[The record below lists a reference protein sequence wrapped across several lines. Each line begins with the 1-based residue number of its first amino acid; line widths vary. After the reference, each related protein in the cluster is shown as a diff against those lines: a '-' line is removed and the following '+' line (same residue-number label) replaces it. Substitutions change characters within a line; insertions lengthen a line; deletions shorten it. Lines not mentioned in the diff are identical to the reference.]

1 MAVAVSSGVSAARRY
16 RFAGVVVDEGATRLE
31 VDGRPCRCSQRALHL
46 LLIFCESPG
55 RTLGRAELMDRLWPG
70 GQLVA
75 DEALTQAV
83 FRARA
88 VLGAHA
94 GHIVTIRG
102 AGFRLD
108 ADVVRLGVDGDADE
122 VVQPSAYDE
131 PAATGTEH
139 VDPVLPSKPAEP
151 PSGRMMRRLPYLLAL
166 LAALLLAA
174 FVYRWAVAPKLVP
187 TDIIDVGYA
196 LKAPDLH
203 ATQADT
209 ARLIA
214 DAFRREGEGD
224 RARARALLETVYS
237 SDATTPVPAIFLA
250 LWAVGGGNNAEADRW
265 LMQAQLRTD
274 RLDDAYLGALLAY
287 VEAERRGQPQE
298 ILRRAGALLDLRPD
312 AWQLRLARS
321 HLMLYSGYRDAAAAE
336 LARLDFGDLHHRKQ
350 VMALADRA
358 SLGDADGA
366 AAVLADLDAK
376 GLADTPR
383 IDYLRGRIAWSQK
396 DYARAKQDFLR
407 CEDRGRREARF
418 DLVNRC
424 AANVGAIAVV
434 DGDYPNAIEL
444 LERALAGMQES
455 GWRRD
460 EVDLGLMLAQLYA
473 FSGNTDASR
482 QALASAQAV
491 AGRSEVDSMWAWV
504 RLYEL
509 RLSDADLPDISLPAN
524 VVTPTGLVALL
535 DARAAYRRGDIGAAR
550 QAYERALRATSQS
563 DEWID
568 ELSLLGWELRR
579 EGADDGQDLGA
590 PVDLSEIIDPP
601 YPPLARLT
609 SRALLQRAMETSP

>member
-75 DEALTQAV
+75 DEAPTQAV

-174 FVYRWAVAPKLVP
+174 FVYRWVVTPQLAP
-187 TDIIDVGYA
+187 TEIIDVGYA
-196 LKAPDLH
+196 LTAPDLH

-224 RARARALLETVYS
+224 RARARALLETVYA

-274 RLDDAYLGALLAY
+274 RLDDAYLDALLAY
-287 VEAERRGQPQE
+287 TEAERRGQPQD

-312 AWQLRLARS
+312 AWQLRIARS

-336 LARLDFGDLHHRKQ
+336 LARVDFGDLQHRKQ

-396 DYARAKQDFLR
+396 DYARADQDFLR
-407 CEDRGRREARF
+407 CEERGRREARF

-434 DGDYPNAIEL
+434 DGEYPRAIEL
-444 LERALAGMQES
+444 LERALAGMQDS

-473 FSGNTDASR
+473 FSGNTDASH

-491 AGRSEVDSMWAWV
+491 AGRNEVDSMWAWV

-509 RLSDADLPDISLPAN
+509 RLSDADLPDMSLPAN

-535 DARAAYRRGDIGAAR
+535 DARAAYRRGDLGAAR
-550 QAYERALRATSQS
+550 QAYERALRATSES

-568 ELSLLGWELRR
+568 ELSLLGWELHRK
-579 EGADDGQDLGA
+579 GDDAGQAVDA
-590 PVDLSEIIDPP
+590 PTSVSEVIDPP

-609 SRALLQRAMETSP
+609 SRAALQRAMETSP

>member
-1 MAVAVSSGVSAARRY
+1 M
-16 RFAGVVVDEGATRLE
+16 
-31 VDGRPCRCSQRALHL
+31 
-46 LLIFCESPG
+46 
-55 RTLGRAELMDRLWPG
+55 
-70 GQLVA
+70 
-75 DEALTQAV
+75 
-83 FRARA
+83 
-88 VLGAHA
+88 
-94 GHIVTIRG
+94 
-102 AGFRLD
+102 
-108 ADVVRLGVDGDADE
+108 
-122 VVQPSAYDE
+122 
-131 PAATGTEH
+131 
-139 VDPVLPSKPAEP
+139 
-151 PSGRMMRRLPYLLAL
+151 
-166 LAALLLAA
+166 
-174 FVYRWAVAPKLVP
+174 
-187 TDIIDVGYA
+187 
-196 LKAPDLH
+196 
-203 ATQADT
+203 
-209 ARLIA
+209 
-214 DAFRREGEGD
+214 
-224 RARARALLETVYS
+224 
-237 SDATTPVPAIFLA
+237 
-250 LWAVGGGNNAEADRW
+250 
-265 LMQAQLRTD
+265 
-274 RLDDAYLGALLAY
+274 
-287 VEAERRGQPQE
+287 
-298 ILRRAGALLDLRPD
+298 
-312 AWQLRLARS
+312 
-321 HLMLYSGYRDAAAAE
+321 
-336 LARLDFGDLHHRKQ
+336 
-350 VMALADRA
+350 
-358 SLGDADGA
+358 
-366 AAVLADLDAK
+366 
-376 GLADTPR
+376 
-383 IDYLRGRIAWSQK
+383 
-396 DYARAKQDFLR
+396 
-407 CEDRGRREARF
+407 
-418 DLVNRC
+418 NRC